1 MITISLNLIQPRVA
15 NEGNTTTTYAI
26 LKDAQGVAYIVRED
40 KLSEWDG
47 LETAALAE
55 VIRPAIMAG
64 DAAEIESDIKNEI
77 AAALLAEGLCVENE
91 CGTLF
96 IN

>member
-26 LKDAQGVAYIVRED
+26 LKDAQGVAYIVSED
-40 KLSEWDG
+40 KLSERDG
-47 LETAALAE
+47 LQTAALAE
-55 VIRPAIMAG
+55 VIHPAIMAR

-77 AAALLAEGLCVENE
+77 AVSLLAEGVCVENE

-96 IN
+96 IR

>member
-1 MITISLNLIQPRVA
+1 MTTIKINLIQPRVA

-26 LKDAQGVAYIVRED
+26 LKDAQDVAYIVRED
-40 KLSEWDG
+40 KLPEWDG

-55 VIRPAIMAG
+55 VTHPAIMAG

-77 AAALLAEGLCVENE
+77 AAALLAEGVCVENE

-96 IN
+96 IK

>member
-40 KLSEWDG
+40 KLCEWDC

-64 DAAEIESDIKNEI
+64 NAAEIESDIKNEI
-77 AAALLAEGLCVENE
+77 AAALLAEGVCDENE

-96 IN
+96 IK